1 MEDLSKNSANCG
13 NMTGWTGIW
22 FTPVSEVQSL
32 GIVDEKIRSVTFA
45 SGGRFARIDA
55 KNIYLSDTNADGS
68 RQLTITCSYR
78 ATPNQVD
85 YRLSDMMANRYL
97 LKLRD
102 RNGKLWL
109 AGTLREP
116 LHFSYD
122 HIGETEASGVHE
134 YRLSFFRNLTTP
146 LYALI

>member
-1 MEDLSKNSANCG
+1 
-13 NMTGWTGIW
+13 MTGWTGIW

-32 GIVDEKIRSVTFA
+32 DIVDEKSRSVTFA

-68 RQLTITCSYR
+68 RQLNVTCSYR
-78 ATPNQVD
+78 ATPAQAD
-85 YRLSDMMANRYL
+85 YRLNDMLANRYL

-109 AGTLREP
+109 AGTQREP
-116 LHFSYD
+116 LRFGYEHV
-122 HIGETEASGVHE
+122 GESDGSGLHE

-146 LYALI
+146 LYALV